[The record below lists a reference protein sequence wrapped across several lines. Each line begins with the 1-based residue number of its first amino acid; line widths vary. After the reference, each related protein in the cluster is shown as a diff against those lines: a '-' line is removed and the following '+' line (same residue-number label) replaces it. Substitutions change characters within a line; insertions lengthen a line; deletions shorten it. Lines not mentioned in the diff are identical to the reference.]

1 MSMSFQIKVYGYA
14 TKAELKEYNGA
25 QCCTFSQAATRSVPK
40 ERRDGTPIP
49 CPTGWA
55 ESYNGK
61 RWETTAWIRWTAWH
75 GLARQAY
82 ALLKD
87 GGKARVTGVLNGE
100 SIVNDK
106 GQSSQNPRV
115 WTGRDGVSRSSY
127 EGIVEKIVPQGVP
140 ASERTGGNGG
150 HVGEPPPDIF
160 SGGDDSGDDPLPF

>member
-1 MSMSFQIKVYGYA
+1 MSMGFQLKVYGYV

-25 QCCTFSQAATRSVPK
+25 PCCTFSQAATRGVPK

-75 GLARQAY
+75 GQAKRAY
-82 ALLKD
+82 ALLKN
-87 GGKARVTGVLNGE
+87 GGRARVTGVLNGE
-100 SIVNDK
+100 SFVNEK
-106 GQSSQNPRV
+106 GQSSLNPRV
-115 WTGRDGVSRSSY
+115 WTGRDGVGRASF
-127 EGIVEKIVPQGVP
+127 EGIVDSIEVEGVP

-150 HVGEPPPDIF
+150 GVAMEPPPDIF
-160 SGGDDSGDDPLPF
+160 GGDGGSDEQLPF